1 MVFFLLMG
9 TATLLGVGSSISG
22 AINSFIGREIG
33 LIRATFLFLSLGTAL
48 SGLLMLGFDDRLPWS
63 GLVDL
68 LIQRPYLLA
77 PGLLNALMIMVIIR
91 VTALVGTTLTMAAL
105 FSGQMLISLW
115 LDQVGFAGL
124 RVIPIT
130 PLRVM
135 AVICLLVGVILLNV
149 ERFGQPPLSP
159 IHVTA
164 LPPRLTPPRPT
175 ALPVLA
181 VLAVGGLLSG
191 ASSINAALGQAAGVF
206 TATLFFLGPGVLL
219 LPLLGLAIAP
229 QATAADL
236 PPWRPLYLM
245 PGILNV
251 LYIAGSVVLVPLLG
265 VQTLISAVFTAKICT
280 GLAIDRCGW
289 LGLPRSPIT
298 ARRLLAAGLLV
309 AGVVLSSAPS

>member
-1 MVFFLLMG
+1 MVSLLLLG
-9 TATLLGVGSSISG
+9 LSTLLGVTSSLSG

-33 LIRATFLFLSLGTAL
+33 LIRATFIFLSLGTVL
-48 SGLLMLGFDDRLPWS
+48 SWLLMLGFDKRLPWAA
-63 GLVDL
+63 LIDL
-68 LIQRPYLLA
+68 LTQRPYLLA

-91 VTALVGTTLTMAAL
+91 VTALVGTTLTMATL

-130 PLRVM
+130 PTRVV
-135 AVICLLVGVILLNV
+135 AVVCLLVGVALLTI
-149 ERFGQPPLSP
+149 ERP
-159 IHVTA
+159 VD
-164 LPPRLTPPRPT
+164 RPRPSTDFPPVAVLVKPRT

-181 VLAVGGLLSG
+181 VLVVGGLLSG
-191 ASSINAALGQAAGVF
+191 ANSLNAALGQAAGVF

-229 QATAADL
+229 QAPLQAL
-236 PPWRPLYLM
+236 PPWRPFYLV

-265 VQTLISAVFTAKICT
+265 VQTLVSTVFTAKVCT

-298 ARRLLAAGLLV
+298 HWRLLAAGLLV
-309 AGVVLSSAPS
+309 VGVALSSIAA

>member
-1 MVFFLLMG
+1 MVSLLLFG
-9 TATLLGVGSSISG
+9 LSTLLGVTSSLSG

-33 LIRATFLFLSLGTAL
+33 LIRATFMFLSLGTVLAW
-48 SGLLMLGFDDRLPWS
+48 LLMLGFDRRLPWAA
-63 GLVDL
+63 LIDL
-68 LIQRPYLLA
+68 LAQRPYLLA

-124 RVIPIT
+124 RVIPMT
-130 PLRVM
+130 PTRVV
-135 AVICLLVGVILLNV
+135 AVVCLLVGVTLLTI
-149 ERFGQPPLSP
+149 ERPMNRPQPSRPDF
-159 IHVTA
+159 
-164 LPPRLTPPRPT
+164 PPVAVLVKPRT

-181 VLAVGGLLSG
+181 VLVVGGLLSG
-191 ASSINAALGQAAGVF
+191 ANSLNAALGQAAGVF
-206 TATLFFLGPGVLL
+206 TATLFFLGPGVVL

-229 QATAADL
+229 QGTFKDL
-236 PPWRPLYLM
+236 PPWRPFYLV

-265 VQTLISAVFTAKICT
+265 VQTLVSTVFTAKVCT

-298 ARRLLAAGLLV
+298 PWRLMAAGLLV
-309 AGVVLSSAPS
+309 VGVVLSAITA